1 MLGLDER
8 SDELETFRETD
19 GARKWLLENNVKE
32 YFLHVQPSKYPCASQ
47 HQSRC
52 FCRKHSSRPF
62 RKRRTRVREMRFRMH
77 NSIALLCLLVEQK
90 SQPIYPR
97 TLNLQFGLINMA
109 SKLKKRKQSTKKEIK
124 SNKIEKKV
132 KNTKQST
139 NKPWYDPLSLS
150 ILDPFL
156 YFYCSLS
163 LSLSLSLYISPSSLS
178 LSLFLHISLSLYLLH
193 FHLTFIYHLL
203 ISLHFFT
210 PPFTLLFFFFP
221 LFFPYFSATF
231 RFTFLCLPIS
241 LIFLHLHSFHLPT
254 SQIYFHDF
262 DILFSGFLFSSNFLS
277 FFPPP
282 FFTQFYLCDY

>member
-1 MLGLDER
+1 M
-8 SDELETFRETD
+8 RE
-19 GARKWLLENNVKE
+19 
-32 YFLHVQPSKYPCASQ
+32 
-47 HQSRC
+47 
-52 FCRKHSSRPF
+52 
-62 RKRRTRVREMRFRMH
+62 VRLRMH

-90 SQPIYPR
+90 GQPIYPR

-109 SKLKKRKQSTKKEIK
+109 SKLKKQKQSTKKEIK

-139 NKPWYDPLSLS
+139 NKPSLS
-150 ILDPFL
+150 VYLGSFSLFL
-156 YFYCSLS
+156 LFS

-241 LIFLHLHSFHLPT
+241 LTFLHLHSFHLPT